1 MTYSVKDVIIGTLT
15 SLFGVS
21 TWILPY
27 ENFAPNV
34 PSWAI
39 STLFLWYL
47 SFPLLLA
54 RIQRWSDE
62 QLAYSIVEY
71 FWAQIVLALIITI
84 GFGGFAGNDV
94 SYKYKYNFC
103 SLLIITI

>member
-1 MTYSVKDVIIGTLT
+1 MTYSVKDVIIGTCT

-27 ENFAPNV
+27 QNFAPNV
-34 PSWAI
+34 PCWAI

-47 SFPLLLA
+47 LFPFLLS

-71 FWAQIVLALIITI
+71 FWIQIGLALLITI
-84 GFGGFAGNDV
+84 GFGGFAGNYV
-94 SYKYKYNFC
+94 SYIFFVSNINNK
-103 SLLIITI
+103 